1 MPCQA
6 TFLAQDRAF
15 REAVLPAGV
24 PVVSVEAG
32 STFGWSALA
41 DRAIGIDGF
50 GTSAPGAVALEHLGM
65 SVANIVGVAK
75 ELTSTR

>member
-15 REAVLPAGV
+15 RDTVLPPGV
-24 PVVSVEAG
+24 PVISVEAG
-32 STFGWSALA
+32 STFGWLALA

-50 GTSAPGAVALEHLGM
+50 GTSAPGAVTLEHLGM
-65 SVANIVGVAK
+65 SVANIVGVAN
-75 ELTSTR
+75 ELSSQR